1 MSGLCSFQAKAPSY
15 TTHLQIQ
22 VLAEK
27 SFQDFPRH
35 QLTCGWQ
42 RKKKLYKLGTKLDM
56 FLELNFI
63 ISLLKFDAFLHQV
76 YCSTDSYDSA
86 ITFSITTLAILTPS
100 MPIKRLHS
108 VKYIMLCSAS
118 QFYNYVNCHHPGCH
132 YAQYLYTGVVM
143 MSVIKRLS
151 VIIMGAFYMLMSVIM
166 MTVVML
172 SVILLSVLMRTFVMP
187 SDDSV

>member
-1 MSGLCSFQAKAPSY
+1 MVLNTVITIVNYDQHMFIVQATGPCFFASTISAEKKFYEWIVLGKTFQAKAPSY

-27 SFQDFPRH
+27 SFQDKH
-35 QLTCGWQ
+35 TSLLVSGKE
-42 RKKKLYKLGTKLDM
+42 KKKLYEIGTKLDM

-63 ISLLKFDAFLHQV
+63 ISLLKFDAFRHQV

-108 VKYIMLCSAS
+108 LKYIMLC
-118 QFYNYVNCHHPGCH
+118 
-132 YAQYLYTGVVM
+132 
-143 MSVIKRLS
+143 
-151 VIIMGAFYMLMSVIM
+151 
-166 MTVVML
+166 
-172 SVILLSVLMRTFVMP
+172 
-187 SDDSV
+187 